1 MVKQKLVSSLI
12 TNKRH
17 AMKYFAYF
25 LEKRK
30 TVTGL
35 EYCYLDAKGMVP
47 ETLLT
52 LQIKKRTTILANM
65 EVHIS

>member
-1 MVKQKLVSSLI
+1 
-12 TNKRH
+12 
-17 AMKYFAYF
+17 MKYFAYF
-25 LEKRK
+25 LEKGK